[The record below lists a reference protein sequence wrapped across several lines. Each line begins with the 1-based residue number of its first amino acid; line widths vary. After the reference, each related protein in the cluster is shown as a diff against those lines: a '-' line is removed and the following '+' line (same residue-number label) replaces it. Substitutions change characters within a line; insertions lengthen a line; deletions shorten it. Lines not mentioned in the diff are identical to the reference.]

1 MFRLAARAGM
11 AQGVR
16 NVTWALGADSDLPTL
31 GALVGPES
39 LAMTVIGQALHWM
52 RHEQGFRAL
61 VPMSAQEEVSP
72 WCPTAHRYGCRTPPG
87 REARTAT
94 PRAASSERTMRQS
107 GGESGS
113 RAMPWSVNRDP

>member
-16 NVTWALGADSDLPTL
+16 NVTWALGADSGGVAVVAN
-31 GALVGPES
+31 GAPLWLQDSAWPRSPNGHAPSGIVRKADGS
-39 LAMTVIGQALHWM
+39 CQGQ
-52 RHEQGFRAL
+52 
-61 VPMSAQEEVSP
+61 
-72 WCPTAHRYGCRTPPG
+72 
-87 REARTAT
+87 
-94 PRAASSERTMRQS
+94 TMRQS